1 MRSVST
7 KTSTGKR
14 NSKIWSARRV
24 CAHDGP
30 MQLPQWLARF
40 NRHVTNPIQRL
51 WAGWA
56 PTFGILEHVGR
67 RSGKRYRT
75 PLSVFGTD
83 EGVAILL
90 TYGPDR
96 DWLKNITA
104 AGTAEMRRHG
114 TTIRVAD
121 PRVVPRAEA
130 AAQVRGPMRKVL
142 ARLPFEQAVL
152 LRRI

>member
-1 MRSVST
+1 
-7 KTSTGKR
+7 
-14 NSKIWSARRV
+14 
-24 CAHDGP
+24 

-67 RSGKRYRT
+67 KSGTRYRT

-90 TYGPDR
+90 TYGPNR

-104 AGTAEMRRHG
+104 AGEADMRRHG
-114 TTIRVAD
+114 RTIRLAD
-121 PRVVPRAEA
+121 PRVVTKEEA
-130 AAQVRGPMRKVL
+130 AAHVKGRVQKVF

-152 LRRI
+152 LRRV